1 MKPTTTTTVAMAAA
15 LTIIA
20 APAAFAKAHDQGST
34 KNPGRMVFDET
45 VKPAQTL
52 GDARGNSAN
61 TPAADKSNR
70 PEKK

>member
-1 MKPTTTTTVAMAAA
+1 MKNASTITAAMAAA
-15 LTIIA
+15 LAILT

-34 KNPGRMVFDET
+34 DDPGSMVFEET
-45 VKPAQTL
+45 VEPAQML
-52 GDARGNSAN
+52 GAARGNSAN